1 MKNFSFFVIPLT
13 GRRSLVTSNFM
24 TKNAPFTPELQ
35 KKIDTL
41 KARRKPVHMGSLSFD
56 SPLLL
61 APMSS
66 IGTAPFRLL
75 MEDLGAGGTVS
86 ELISCHGINYKNVRT
101 TEMLKVDPRE
111 KNIGLQ
117 LFGEGAE
124 AMAEAAKVAESFN
137 PKFIDINMGCP
148 VKKVVGTGAG
158 SSLLKDPSTLP
169 HFFSTIKKAI
179 KLPLTIKI
187 RTGWDHDS
195 INALEIIHIAKEEGI
210 EFVAVH
216 GRTRAQQYTGNAN
229 WEYLEHLGA
238 KSPLDII
245 GNGDLHTVNFVR
257 EKMKTTNCSALM
269 LGRGPLRNP
278 FLFLEPYMTEEDDI
292 FFTPDNHLEV
302 IKKLIEYSHDYAH
315 SDHTLLVSIRKHL
328 IWMAAGYNNVS
339 YFRDMIFK
347 TPDLNETIKISE
359 DFFNSLK
366 DQRKRLQDHDSFM
379 TSGHG

>member
-1 MKNFSFFVIPLT
+1 
-13 GRRSLVTSNFM
+13 M
-24 TKNAPFTPELQ
+24 TKNAPFTTELQ

-41 KARRKPVHMGSLSFD
+41 KARRKPIQMGNIHFD
-56 SPLLL
+56 SALLL

-66 IGTAPFRLL
+66 ICNAPFRLL

-101 TEMLKVDPRE
+101 TDMLKIDSRE

-124 AMAEAAKVAESFN
+124 AMANAAKVAEEYN

-158 SSLLKDPSTLP
+158 SSLLKDTSALP
-169 HFFSTIKKAI
+169 VFFSTIKKAI
-179 KLPLTIKI
+179 KVPLTIKI
-187 RTGWDHDS
+187 RLGWDHDS
-195 INALEIIHIAKEEGI
+195 INAMEVIHIAREEGV

-216 GRTRAQQYTGNAN
+216 GRTRSQQYTGNAN
-229 WEYLEHLGA
+229 WDYLEELGKKA
-238 KSPLDII
+238 PLDII
-245 GNGDLHTVNFVR
+245 GNGDLHTATLVKAR
-257 EKMKTTNCSALM
+257 MSQTNCQALM

-278 FLFLEPYMTEEDDI
+278 FLFLEPYIEEGDDI
-292 FFTPDNHLEV
+292 FFTPQDHLEV
-302 IKKLIEYSHDYAH
+302 IKKLIEYSAEYAH
-315 SDHTLLVSIRKHL
+315 SDHTLLISVRKHL

-339 YFRDMIFK
+339 YFRDVIFK
-347 TPDLNETIKISE
+347 TPDLSETIKISE
-359 DFFNSLK
+359 DFFLSLK
-366 DQRKRLQDHDSFM
+366 DQRKRLADHDSFM

>member
-1 MKNFSFFVIPLT
+1 
-13 GRRSLVTSNFM
+13 M
-24 TKNAPFTPELQ
+24 TKNAPFSPELQ

-41 KARRKPVHMGSLSFD
+41 KARRKPIQLGSVHFESN
-56 SPLLL
+56 LLL

-66 IGTAPFRLL
+66 ICTAPFRLL

-101 TEMLKVDPRE
+101 TEMLKIDPRE

-124 AMAEAAKVAESFN
+124 AMAQAAQVAEKFG

-158 SSLLKDPSTLP
+158 SSLLKDPSALP
-169 HFFSTIKKAI
+169 IFFSTIKKAI
-179 KLPLTIKI
+179 KVPLTIKI
-187 RTGWDHDS
+187 RIGWDHDS
-195 INALEIIHIAKEEGI
+195 INALEVIHIAKEEGV

-229 WEYLEHLGA
+229 WDYLEYLGDKA
-238 KSPLDII
+238 PLDII
-245 GNGDLHTVNFVR
+245 GNGDLHTAGLVR
-257 EKMKTTNCSALM
+257 AKMNTTSCQALM

-278 FLFLEPYMTEEDDI
+278 FLFLESYLLESDNI
-292 FFTPDNHLEV
+292 FFTPEDHLEV
-302 IKKLIEYSHDYAH
+302 IKKLIEYSANYAH
-315 SDHTLLVSIRKHL
+315 SEHILLISIRKHL
-328 IWMAAGYNNVS
+328 IWMAAGYNNVGH
-339 YFRDMIFK
+339 FRDVIFK
-347 TPDLNETIKISE
+347 TPDLQETIKISE
-359 DFFNSLK
+359 EFFHSLK

>member
-1 MKNFSFFVIPLT
+1 
-13 GRRSLVTSNFM
+13 M
-24 TKNAPFTPELQ
+24 TKNAPFSPELQ
-35 KKIDTL
+35 KKIDVL
-41 KARRKPVHMGSLSFD
+41 KARRTPIQMGSLSFD

-66 IGTAPFRLL
+66 ICTAPFRLL

-86 ELISCHGINYKNVRT
+86 ELISIHGINYKNVRT
-101 TEMLKVDPRE
+101 VDMLKVDPRE
-111 KNIGLQ
+111 KNMGLQ

-124 AMAEAAKVAESFN
+124 AFAEAAKVAEEFN

-158 SSLLKDPSTLP
+158 SSLLKDPSALP
-169 HFFSTIKKAI
+169 PLFSAVKKAI
-179 KLPLTIKI
+179 KVPLTIKI
-187 RTGWDHDS
+187 RLGWDHDS
-195 INALEIIHIAKEEGI
+195 INALEVIHIAKEEGI

-229 WEYLEHLGA
+229 WDHLEFLGEKA
-238 KSPLDII
+238 PLDII
-245 GNGDLHTVNFVR
+245 GNGDLHTATLVKNR
-257 EKMKTTNCSALM
+257 MKTTKCQALM

-278 FLFLEPYMTEEDDI
+278 FLFLEPYMTEADDI
-292 FFTPDNHLEV
+292 FFTPQDHLEV
-302 IKKLIEYSHDYAH
+302 INKLIEYSVPYAH

-339 YFRDMIFK
+339 YFRDVIFK
-347 TPDLNETIKISE
+347 TPDLKDTMKISE
-359 DFFNSLK
+359 DFFLSLK

>member
-1 MKNFSFFVIPLT
+1 
-13 GRRSLVTSNFM
+13 M
-24 TKNAPFTPELQ
+24 TKHAPFTPELQ

-41 KARRKPVHMGSLSFD
+41 KARRKPIQMGDLSFD

-111 KNIGLQ
+111 KNMGLQ
-117 LFGEGAE
+117 LFGEGAQ

-158 SSLLKDPSTLP
+158 SSLLKDTSTLP

-187 RTGWDHDS
+187 RTGWDHES
-195 INALEIIHIAKEEGI
+195 INALEIIHIAKEEGV

-216 GRTRAQQYTGNAN
+216 GRTRAQQYTGHAN
-229 WEYLEHLGA
+229 WEYLEQLGA

-245 GNGDLHTVNFVR
+245 GNGDLHTVTLVK
-257 EKMKTTNCSALM
+257 EKMKTTNCTALM

-278 FLFLEPYMTEEDDI
+278 FLFLEPYMLESDDI
-292 FFTPDNHLEV
+292 FFTPEDHLEV
-302 IKKLIEYSHDYAH
+302 IKKLIEYSRDYAH

>member
-1 MKNFSFFVIPLT
+1 
-13 GRRSLVTSNFM
+13 M
-24 TKNAPFTPELQ
+24 TKNAPFSPELQ
-35 KKIDTL
+35 KKIDVL
-41 KARRKPVHMGSLSFD
+41 KARRTPIQMGSLSFD

-66 IGTAPFRLL
+66 ICTAPFRLL

-86 ELISCHGINYKNVRT
+86 ELISIHGINYKNVRT
-101 TEMLKVDPRE
+101 IDMLKVDSRE
-111 KNIGLQ
+111 KNMGLQ

-124 AMAEAAKVAESFN
+124 AFAEAAKEAEEFN

-158 SSLLKDPSTLP
+158 SSLLKDPSALP
-169 HFFSTIKKAI
+169 PLFSAVKKAI
-179 KLPLTIKI
+179 KVPLTIKI
-187 RTGWDHDS
+187 RLGWDHDS
-195 INALEIIHIAKEEGI
+195 INALEVIHIAKEEGI

-229 WEYLEHLGA
+229 WDHLEFLGEKA
-238 KSPLDII
+238 PLDII
-245 GNGDLHTVNFVR
+245 GNGDLHTSTLVKNR
-257 EKMKTTNCSALM
+257 MKTTKCQALM

-278 FLFLEPYMTEEDDI
+278 FLFLEPYMTEADDI
-292 FFTPDNHLEV
+292 FFTPQDHLEV
-302 IKKLIEYSHDYAH
+302 INKLIEYSVPYAH

-347 TPDLNETIKISE
+347 TPDLKDTIKISE
-359 DFFNSLK
+359 DFFLSLK

>member
-1 MKNFSFFVIPLT
+1 
-13 GRRSLVTSNFM
+13 M

-35 KKIDTL
+35 KKIDFL
-41 KARRKPVHMGSLSFD
+41 KARRKPIQMGSLHFD

-66 IGTAPFRLL
+66 ICTAPFRLL

-101 TEMLKVDPRE
+101 TEMLKVDARE

-124 AMAEAAKVAESFN
+124 AMANAAKVAEEFN

-158 SSLLKDPSTLP
+158 SSLLKDTSALP
-169 HFFSTIKKAI
+169 AFFSTIKKAI
-179 KLPLTIKI
+179 KVPLTIKI
-187 RTGWDHDS
+187 RTGWDHDT
-195 INALEIIHIAKEEGI
+195 INALEVIHIAKEEGV

-216 GRTRAQQYTGNAN
+216 GRTRAQQYTGLAN
-229 WEYLEHLGA
+229 WDYLEYLGE

-245 GNGDLHTVNFVR
+245 GNGDLHTSTLVK
-257 EKMKTTNCSALM
+257 EKMNNTKCQALM

-278 FLFLEPYMTEEDDI
+278 FLFLEPYMLPGDDI
-292 FFTPDNHLEV
+292 FFTPADHLEV

-328 IWMAAGYNNVS
+328 IWMAAGFNNVS
-339 YFRDMIFK
+339 YFRDVIFK

-359 DFFNSLK
+359 DFFLSLK

>member
-1 MKNFSFFVIPLT
+1 
-13 GRRSLVTSNFM
+13 M

-41 KARRKPVHMGSLSFD
+41 KARRKPIQMGALSFD

-66 IGTAPFRLL
+66 ICTAPFRLL

-101 TEMLKVDPRE
+101 REMLRVDSRE

-124 AMAEAAKVAESFN
+124 AMALAAKVAEEFN

-158 SSLLKDPSTLP
+158 SSLLKDPSQLP
-169 HFFSTIKKAI
+169 ILFSSLKKAI
-179 KLPLTIKI
+179 KVPLTIKI
-187 RTGWDHDS
+187 RIGWDHDS
-195 INALEIIHIAKEEGI
+195 INALEVIHIAKEEGV

-216 GRTRAQQYTGNAN
+216 GRTRAQQYTGHAN
-229 WEYLEHLGA
+229 WDYLEYLGEKA
-238 KSPLDII
+238 PLDII
-245 GNGDLHTVNFVR
+245 GNGDLHTSSLVKA
-257 EKMKTTNCSALM
+257 KMESTKCQALM

-278 FLFLEPYMTEEDDI
+278 FLFLEPYMLPGDDI
-292 FFTPDNHLEV
+292 FFTPKDHLEV
-302 IKKLIEYSHDYAH
+302 IMKLIEYSHDYAH
-315 SDHTLLVSIRKHL
+315 SDHILLVSIRKHL

-339 YFRDMIFK
+339 YFRDVIFK
-347 TPDLNETIKISE
+347 TPDLKETMKISE
-359 DFFNSLK
+359 DFFLSLQ

>member
-1 MKNFSFFVIPLT
+1 
-13 GRRSLVTSNFM
+13 M

-35 KKIDTL
+35 KKIDVL
-41 KARRKPVHMGSLSFD
+41 KARRKPIQMGSVHFD

-117 LFGEGAE
+117 LFGENAE
-124 AMAEAAKVAESFN
+124 AMALAARVAEEFN

-158 SSLLKDPSTLP
+158 SSLLKDTSSLP
-169 HFFSTIKKAI
+169 AFFSTIKKAI
-179 KLPLTIKI
+179 KIPLTIKI

-195 INALEIIHIAKEEGI
+195 INALEVIHIAKEEGV

-216 GRTRAQQYTGNAN
+216 GRSRAQQYTGLAN
-229 WEYLEHLGA
+229 WDYLEFLGE

-245 GNGDLHTVNFVR
+245 GNGDLHTTTLVKA
-257 EKMKTTNCSALM
+257 KMRNSRCQALM

-278 FLFLEPYMTEEDDI
+278 FLFLEPYMLESDNI
-292 FFTPDNHLEV
+292 FFTPADHLEV
-302 IKKLIEYSHDYAH
+302 IMKLIEYSRDYAH

-328 IWMAAGYNNVS
+328 IWMAAGFNNVS
-339 YFRDMIFK
+339 YFRDLIFK
-347 TPDLNETIKISE
+347 TPDLDETIKISE
-359 DFFNSLK
+359 DFFLSLK